1 MAQRFKLNAF
11 FRKNRKRILAILT
24 LVAMFTFSCVGFVG
38 FGVPQLLQTTQFLI
52 ESLPWGVSDWP
63 VLRSLK
69 RTQIQTNALF
79 QFKGGTITEQERNGL
94 LSQRQITNTFIQ
106 QISLQSGARSNFTFG
121 SLSTEEVIMAELFRW
136 KGRQLGL
143 QVSNENVSDFIRQLT
158 ASQLTQAQYRDIL
171 NGMPVNE
178 NTLFAMLAEELLA
191 HNTIQLLMGESPPL
205 TPIELYDSYHKLKDK
220 MEIEIAALPVTA
232 FVDPSE
238 EIEKKQLFDFFDR
251 YKSFHDDPLSPVPGF
266 RKSPRVNVEY
276 IKTDFEKTRSSIA
289 VSEEDVV
296 TYYEE
301 NKENYRLPD
310 EEETTPNIPF
320 VAPSENT
327 ADPSGTDSPEK
338 NESETETPESESS
351 ETDSDSPEKN
361 ESETE
366 TPESE
371 SEGPPAKTPDS
382 SDIPEEAEGQESER
396 SGESSK
402 KNNPDPDDCGIQDPA
417 DAENQNQALPSEN
430 SNREENNAEIDSDNL
445 EKPAQ
450 IEDSTTST
458 EAVPSQNDPA
468 TNEDN
473 LPRYRVLDDS
483 LKEEITEQIR
493 NDRTRTLIDQL
504 YEELQYNVFDRYSEE
519 FADWELKR
527 QESNSANEDLPDNVA
542 GPKPEGPFELFTET
556 MSSVSTPPEL
566 LKTAIKMIGAMDQF
580 KGVVLE
586 HGETGLV
593 TFSEL
598 QRLDTWNETLPSQR
612 NQPFSPNARPGSV
625 VGQLFQIQNR
635 YQSMEASEVYS
646 PDNNGD
652 SVASVTREKGST
664 YLYWITSLEP
674 IFNPDDPEKIL
685 DEVRRVY
692 QFQQARNLAHA
703 RAGEL
708 VQLAREKGGTLEES
722 LANITLKEN
731 GDAVLDVQRS
741 ESFSWLRSEFFRPPV
756 LSEVD
761 HTEDIDNGFMQRV
774 FSLEEGQLAIV
785 ANGPETVWYI
795 VRAAIVQPAP
805 RAEFIRENFHS
816 TSTNNMFGGFS
827 FRTDYEYLTD
837 DAAGRTFRRLMLKL
851 QNEAGFKSLQEN

>member
-327 ADPSGTDSPEK
+327 ADPSGT
-338 NESETETPESESS
+338 
-351 ETDSDSPEKN
+351 DSPEKN

>member
-158 ASQLTQAQYRDIL
+158 ASQLTQVQYRDIL

-232 FVDPSE
+232 FVDSSE

-310 EEETTPNIPF
+310 EEDTTPNIPF

-327 ADPSGTDSPEK
+327 ADPGGTDTPEK

-351 ETDSDSPEKN
+351 ETDSDTPEKN

-371 SEGPPAKTPDS
+371 PEGPPAKTPDS
-382 SDIPEEAEGQESER
+382 SNIPEEVEGQESAR
-396 SGESSK
+396 SGEASK
-402 KNNPDPDDCGIQDPA
+402 NNNPDPDDCGIQDPA
-417 DAENQNQALPSEN
+417 DAENQNQALPSAN
-430 SNREENNAEIDSDNL
+430 SNGEENNAEIDSGNL

-468 TNEDN
+468 TSEDN
-473 LPRYRVLDDS
+473 MPRYRVLDDS
-483 LKEEITEQIR
+483 LKEEITEQVR

-542 GPKPEGPFELFTET
+542 GPKPEGPFELFTQT

-566 LKTAIKMIGAMDQF
+566 LKTAIKMIAAMDQF

-586 HGETGLV
+586 YGETGLV

-674 IFNPDDPEKIL
+674 IFYPDDPEEIL

-731 GDAVLDVQRS
+731 GDAMLDVQRS

-816 TSTNNMFGGFS
+816 ASSNNMFGGFS

>member
-158 ASQLTQAQYRDIL
+158 ASQLTQVQYRDIL

-232 FVDPSE
+232 FVDSSE

-310 EEETTPNIPF
+310 EEDTTPNIPF
-320 VAPSENT
+320 VAPS
-327 ADPSGTDSPEK
+327 
-338 NESETETPESESS
+338 
-351 ETDSDSPEKN
+351 
-361 ESETE
+361 
-366 TPESE
+366 
-371 SEGPPAKTPDS
+371 
-382 SDIPEEAEGQESER
+382 
-396 SGESSK
+396 
-402 KNNPDPDDCGIQDPA
+402 DC
-417 DAENQNQALPSEN
+417 NW
-430 SNREENNAEIDSDNL
+430 
-445 EKPAQ
+445 
-450 IEDSTTST
+450 
-458 EAVPSQNDPA
+458 V
-468 TNEDN
+468 
-473 LPRYRVLDDS
+473 
-483 LKEEITEQIR
+483 
-493 NDRTRTLIDQL
+493 
-504 YEELQYNVFDRYSEE
+504 
-519 FADWELKR
+519 
-527 QESNSANEDLPDNVA
+527 
-542 GPKPEGPFELFTET
+542 
-556 MSSVSTPPEL
+556 
-566 LKTAIKMIGAMDQF
+566 
-580 KGVVLE
+580 
-586 HGETGLV
+586 
-593 TFSEL
+593 
-598 QRLDTWNETLPSQR
+598 
-612 NQPFSPNARPGSV
+612 
-625 VGQLFQIQNR
+625 
-635 YQSMEASEVYS
+635 
-646 PDNNGD
+646 
-652 SVASVTREKGST
+652 
-664 YLYWITSLEP
+664 
-674 IFNPDDPEKIL
+674 
-685 DEVRRVY
+685 
-692 QFQQARNLAHA
+692 
-703 RAGEL
+703 
-708 VQLAREKGGTLEES
+708 
-722 LANITLKEN
+722 
-731 GDAVLDVQRS
+731 
-741 ESFSWLRSEFFRPPV
+741 
-756 LSEVD
+756 
-761 HTEDIDNGFMQRV
+761 HT
-774 FSLEEGQLAIV
+774 
-785 ANGPETVWYI
+785 
-795 VRAAIVQPAP
+795 
-805 RAEFIRENFHS
+805 
-816 TSTNNMFGGFS
+816 
-827 FRTDYEYLTD
+827 
-837 DAAGRTFRRLMLKL
+837 
-851 QNEAGFKSLQEN
+851 

>member
-1 MAQRFKLNAF
+1 MECRNCSKPPSSLLNHSLGTKRLARAQVSQENTEPDQCPGSVQGWYDHRTGGQW
-11 FRKNRKRILAILT
+11 LT
-24 LVAMFTFSCVGFVG
+24 FTTADHQHFYSANQ
-38 FGVPQLLQTTQFLI
+38 PSI
-52 ESLPWGVSDWP
+52 
-63 VLRSLK
+63 
-69 RTQIQTNALF
+69 
-79 QFKGGTITEQERNGL
+79 
-94 LSQRQITNTFIQ
+94 
-106 QISLQSGARSNFTFG
+106 GARSNFSFG
-121 SLSTEEVIMAELFRW
+121 SLSTEEVVMAELFRW

-143 QVSNENVSDFIRQLT
+143 RVSNENVSDFIQQLT

-171 NGMPVNE
+171 NGMPVDE
-178 NTLFAMLAEELLA
+178 NTLFSMLAEELLA

-205 TPIELYDSYHKLKDK
+205 TPVELYDSYHKLKDK
-220 MEIEIAALPVTA
+220 MEIEIAALPVAA

-238 EIEKKQLFDFFDR
+238 EIEKKQLFDFFGR

-266 RKSPRVNVEY
+266 RRSPRINVEY
-276 IKTDFEKTRSSIA
+276 IKTDFEKTRSSIT
-289 VSEEDVV
+289 VNEEDIV

-320 VAPSENT
+320 V
-327 ADPSGTDSPEK
+327 DPSVNAPDPDGTTTPETD
-338 NESETETPESESS
+338 NSETETPESDRS
-351 ETDSDSPEKN
+351 EADSGSPEKQD
-361 ESETE
+361 SETSL
-366 TPESE
+366 PESE
-371 SEGPPAKTPDS
+371 SEGSSAKTPDS
-382 SDIPEEAEGQESER
+382 SDIPEDVEEQTTER
-396 SGESSK
+396 SGDSSK
-402 KNNPDPDDCGIQDPA
+402 AEDQNPDDCGIQDPA
-417 DAENQNQALPSEN
+417 DADNQNQTLPSANPN
-430 SNREENNAEIDSDNL
+430 SEEKKTETDSGNV
-445 EKPAQ
+445 EQPAQ
-450 IEDSTTST
+450 VEDSTTPA
-458 EAVPSQNDPA
+458 EVVPSQDDPV
-468 TNEDN
+468 TNEDSM
-473 LPRYRVLDDS
+473 PRYRVLDDS

-519 FADWELKR
+519 FVDWELKR
-527 QESNSANEDLPDNVA
+527 QEDNSENVDLPDNVA
-542 GPKPEGPFELFTET
+542 GPKPEGPFELFTQA

-566 LKTAIKMIGAMDQF
+566 LKAAIEMIGAMDQF
-580 KGVVLE
+580 KGLVLE
-586 HGETGLV
+586 YGETGLV

-625 VGQLFQIQNR
+625 VGQLFQMQNR

-646 PDNNGD
+646 PDDGD
-652 SVASVTREKGST
+652 SIASVTREKGST

-674 IFNPDDPEKIL
+674 IFNPDDPEEIL

-692 QFQQARNLAHA
+692 QFQQARNLARA

-722 LANITLKEN
+722 LADVTLKEN

-774 FSLEEGQLAIV
+774 FSLDEGQLAIV

-805 RAEFIRENFHS
+805 RAEFIQENFHS
-816 TSTNNMFGGFS
+816 ASANNMFGGFS

-837 DAAGRTFRRLMLKL
+837 DAAGRTFRRLMLEL

>member
-79 QFKGGTITEQERNGL
+79 QFKGGTITDQERNGL

-338 NESETETPESESS
+338 NESETETPESES
-351 ETDSDSPEKN
+351 
-361 ESETE
+361 
-366 TPESE
+366 
-371 SEGPPAKTPDS
+371 EGPPAKTPDS

-402 KNNPDPDDCGIQDPA
+402 KNNPDTDDCGIQDPA

-586 HGETGLV
+586 YGETGLV

>member
-320 VAPSENT
+320 VDPSENT
-327 ADPSGTDSPEK
+327 PDPGGTDTPEK
-338 NESETETPESESS
+338 KESETETPESE
-351 ETDSDSPEKN
+351 PED
-361 ESETE
+361 
-366 TPESE
+366 
-371 SEGPPAKTPDS
+371 PPAKTPDS
-382 SDIPEEAEGQESER
+382 SDVPEEVEGQERER

-417 DAENQNQALPSEN
+417 DAENQNQALPSAN
-430 SNREENNAEIDSDNL
+430 SNREEKNAEIDSGNL

-468 TNEDN
+468 TNQDN
-473 LPRYRVLDDS
+473 MPRYRVLDDS
-483 LKEEITEQIR
+483 LKEEITEQVR

-527 QESNSANEDLPDNVA
+527 QENNSANEDLPDNVA

-556 MSSVSTPPEL
+556 ISSVSTPPEL

-580 KGVVLE
+580 KGIVLE
-586 HGETGLV
+586 YGETGLV

-625 VGQLFQIQNR
+625 IGQLFQIQNR

-674 IFNPDDPEKIL
+674 IFNPDDPEEIL

-816 TSTNNMFGGFS
+816 ASTNNMFGGFS